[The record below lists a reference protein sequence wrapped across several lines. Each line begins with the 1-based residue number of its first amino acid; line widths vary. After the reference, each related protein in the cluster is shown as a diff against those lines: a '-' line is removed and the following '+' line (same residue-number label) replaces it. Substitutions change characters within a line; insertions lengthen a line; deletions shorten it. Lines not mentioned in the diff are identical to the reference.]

1 MSSSQFDSWLAMEVA
16 QDAQEKAQAQAW
28 QRFLGGQAKETDA
41 ALYADPAYHAW
52 VDEQAARFEAAVY
65 GQAI

>member
-1 MSSSQFDSWLAMEVA
+1 MSSSQFDSWLATEEA
-16 QDAQEKAQAQAW
+16 QDAQEEAQAQAW
-28 QRFLGGQAKETDA
+28 QRFRGEQAQDDDA